1 MNEKDPPNME
11 QVGKRRTF
19 TTVTTTANDLI
30 KKCKNALDEDK
41 LAVLLE
47 GLEEATREY
56 LSIMLEKL
64 EVPEII
70 NHTPK
75 AKALYELDIA
85 GLFNLEQPEIEQAT
99 VSKNLTK
106 RLV

>member
-1 MNEKDPPNME
+1 MADKDPPNME
-11 QVGKRRTF
+11 PVGKKRTF

-41 LAVLLE
+41 LAIILE

-64 EVPEII
+64 ELSEII
-70 NHTPK
+70 DHTPK
-75 AKALYELDIA
+75 AQALYELDIS
-85 GLFNLEQPEIEQAT
+85 GLFSLEKPEIEQAQ
-99 VSKNLTK
+99 VKCALGF
-106 RLV
+106 